1 MNATKPNGDAVMSD
15 NKMSGDEHCPN
26 DECKWTVQD
35 DSFDHEFGTHHIPEY
50 LECNVCPRTMAMP
63 EPEY

>member
-1 MNATKPNGDAVMSD
+1 MD
-15 NKMSGDEHCPN
+15 DEYCP
-26 DECKWTVQD
+26 DGECEWTVQD
-35 DSFDHEFGTHHIPEY
+35 DSFDHEFGTHHIPKY